1 MSIVCLSNLFF
12 VNKLLEHILFKGRYH
27 IQLSSLLRRRR
38 PPTNLSTSNRLQESL
53 FREEVLRWILRTT
66 LADSHDDRRICSL
79 FLAKH
84 KLRSM
89 LTNNSLDSNHWS
101 TLHLAEASENHLLE
115 TLRET
120 PIGVS
125 G

>member
-1 MSIVCLSNLFF
+1 MSTVCLSNLFF
-12 VNKLLEHILFKGRYH
+12 ANKFLKHILFKGRYH
-27 IQLSSLLRRRR
+27 IHLSSLLRRRR
-38 PPTNLSTSNRLQESL
+38 PSTNLTTSNRLQESL

-79 FLAKH
+79 LLAKH
-84 KLRSM
+84 QLHSM

-101 TLHLAEASENHLLE
+101 TPHLAEASENHLLE